1 MKTKTKTSRAE
12 IREAERWY
20 KMEQRLQ
27 EIKSLAFTLREAVEN
42 IEENSGKDG
51 TTLFV
56 FFILE
61 RLVSEL
67 EDLLIKG

>member
-1 MKTKTKTSRAE
+1 MKTKTSRAE